1 MAWVELL
8 KEQSI
13 GIVLSRLLVMVHG
26 SLIMG
31 SYGSIGF
38 WGSYAEIFWG
48 FCFWKKLLLGF

>member
-8 KEQSI
+8 KEQFI
-13 GIVLSRLLVMVHG
+13 GWGIFTILLVMVDG

-48 FCFWKKLLLGF
+48 FCFWK